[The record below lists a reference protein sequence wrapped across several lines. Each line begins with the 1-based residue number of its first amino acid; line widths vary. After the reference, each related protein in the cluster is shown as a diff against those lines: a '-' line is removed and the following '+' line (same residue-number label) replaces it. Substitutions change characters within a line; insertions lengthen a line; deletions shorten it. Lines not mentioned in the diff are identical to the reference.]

1 MSSPWA
7 RVSDHA
13 WVDDWHEFL
22 RAAEYEAELRGS
34 QFDVWS
40 ALAEALHVWLDHYEG
55 VQVTPATNAGRDA
68 LRSALSR
75 LNGMVPAVGVP
86 GGQFI
91 GSGLSAAMGEWARCP
106 ADYRS
111 THTPG

>member
-13 WVDDWHEFL
+13 WVDDWREFL
-22 RAAEYEAELRGS
+22 RAAQYEAELRGGD
-34 QFDVWS
+34 FDVWT

-55 VQVTPATNAGRDA
+55 VAAPMSDVDASPDA

-75 LNGMVPAVGVP
+75 LHKMVPVVGVP

-91 GSGLSAAMGEWARCP
+91 GSVLASSMGFWARRQTNNGSP
-106 ADYRS
+106 S
-111 THTPG
+111 P

>member
-13 WVDDWHEFL
+13 WVDDWHEFV
-22 RAAEYEAELRGS
+22 RAAEYEAELRGGD
-34 QFDVWS
+34 FDVWT
-40 ALAEALHVWLDHYEG
+40 ALAEALHAWLDHYDG
-55 VQVTPATNAGRDA
+55 VAPTSAVDTGPDA

-75 LNGMVPAVGVP
+75 LHMTVPAVGVP

-91 GSGLSAAMGEWARCP
+91 GSVLISSMSDWAHRP
-106 ADYRS
+106 TGNGS
-111 THTPG
+111 PSP